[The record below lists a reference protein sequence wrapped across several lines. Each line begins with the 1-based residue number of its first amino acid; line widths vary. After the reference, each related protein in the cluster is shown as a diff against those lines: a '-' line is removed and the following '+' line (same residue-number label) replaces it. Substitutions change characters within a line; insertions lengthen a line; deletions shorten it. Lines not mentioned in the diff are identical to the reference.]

1 MNMNTLITNFEN
13 KVNALVIAEN
23 GVAHAEND
31 VELAIIDIVSLLQ
44 KDKGYVEF
52 TAETSYPYFD
62 DDTIGMDAI
71 IAIKVEDGLLKL
83 LTESQMEKPDDEDV
97 EWFNW
102 KYYGELNFKDLG
114 YILKMMSKKP

>member
-1 MNMNTLITNFEN
+1 MNTLITNFEN

-23 GVAHAEND
+23 GVELAENE

-102 KYYGELNFKDLG
+102 KHYGTLNFKDLG
-114 YILKMMSKKP
+114 HILKMMSKKP

>member
-23 GVAHAEND
+23 E

-44 KDKGYVEF
+44 KDKGYVKF
-52 TAETSYPYFD
+52 TAETSYPYFE

-83 LTESQMEKPDDEDV
+83 FTESQEGELDDEDV
-97 EWFNW
+97 EWFYW
-102 KYYGELNFKDLG
+102 KNYGKLNFKDLG
-114 YILKMMSKKP
+114 HILKMMSKKP